1 MDYYLNKIKELLLH
15 VPVTDVTDNSI
26 PEQQIVY
33 QKDYD
38 LSFDESVETV
48 KQILSEISIPTVDKI
63 LDYIITG
70 LAQQILAKYF
80 SLLFLLRNSLYI
92 YFSSPLEEVF
102 PFFLSVSFLVF
113 TIILWNIFKTLLIKS
128 FMLFS
133 DIFYILKYI
142 YIKIK
147 VLIKKYILKEEIF
160 LEVKALKIIV
170 PQFLKQNVINNVTIM
185 HTHNYLLHSRS
196 RFSSNFRKVSNS
208 SNGVKY
214 KFFKIKKK

>member
-1 MDYYLNKIKELLLH
+1 
-15 VPVTDVTDNSI
+15 
-26 PEQQIVY
+26 
-33 QKDYD
+33 
-38 LSFDESVETV
+38 
-48 KQILSEISIPTVDKI
+48 
-63 LDYIITG
+63 
-70 LAQQILAKYF
+70 
-80 SLLFLLRNSLYI
+80 
-92 YFSSPLEEVF
+92 
-102 PFFLSVSFLVF
+102 
-113 TIILWNIFKTLLIKS
+113 
-128 FMLFS
+128 MLFS

>member
-102 PFFLSVSFLVF
+102 PFFFKC
-113 TIILWNIFKTLLIKS
+113 IF
-128 FMLFS
+128 FGVYN
-133 DIFYILKYI
+133 YIMEY
-142 YIKIK
+142 
-147 VLIKKYILKEEIF
+147 F
-160 LEVKALKIIV
+160 
-170 PQFLKQNVINNVTIM
+170 
-185 HTHNYLLHSRS
+185 
-196 RFSSNFRKVSNS
+196 
-208 SNGVKY
+208 
-214 KFFKIKKK
+214 